1 MRFELC
7 EKSSM
12 KPRKSASPWNA
23 RKPPHR
29 KSPSDQRKL
38 QQTKA
43 NHSRPAMDNWVRPEF
58 FRRSIAKKVGRF
70 CITEKTAGSA
80 FSGIL
85 LLSRLFG

>member
-1 MRFELC
+1 MRFVLH

-12 KPRKSASPWNA
+12 KPRKGASPWNA

-29 KSPSDQRKL
+29 KNPSGPRKL
-38 QQTKA
+38 QQTKV
-43 NHSRPAMDNWVRPEF
+43 NHSPTGNGQLGPAGIF
-58 FRRSIAKKVGRF
+58 CRSIAKKVGRF

-80 FSGIL
+80 FSSIL